1 MTRLSRSAKI
11 LNYRFSNNLR
21 LSVKQLIL
29 LSLLLAIFATTTG
42 CNSSDDKTQ
51 VIQEVDNS
59 ESDLELLQSA
69 KAKWQ
74 SQSGQF
80 YTIQSQRFCECATEM
95 SSQMEIS
102 VSDNLVL
109 SAFDIASDQ
118 AISAQVQ
125 QEIHT
130 VDDLFALIEK
140 AIADEVSIDVTYN
153 QEFGYPES
161 AKIDL
166 EQLAVD
172 GGLFITLSDLEVKD
186 SLLALE
192 KVTWV
197 VESFTTIAGPRP
209 IIDGSNI
216 SLSVDMQNMQ
226 VSGFGGCNSYN
237 ADLVLDEKNSNISI
251 SNIVSTEMACIE
263 PEDVMQ
269 QEQSYFATLSQVQ
282 FYSFDQATLTMVV
295 GGDSGLHFV
304 AKQHSVTDPIVANP
318 SDETNALQA
327 AKKKWDSLSGQF
339 YTIQSHR
346 FCECEDEYQ
355 AQMEVNVLGSKVVSA
370 FDTVSGDE
378 ISEEIQ
384 QEIQTV
390 DALFALIEKA
400 IADGI
405 SINVSYNQEYGY
417 PETAQIDLEQLA
429 VDGGLHINLSDLQI
443 KNTQTAFDY
452 VVWELTSFDSI
463 AGPQP
468 IIENSSVTLSID
480 VQNLQVSGFGG
491 CNEYSGDL
499 ELDNKNNITIS
510 NIVSTELACTEPE
523 NIMQQETSYFATLEQ
538 IRFLTFYDADLSMSV
553 GADSGL
559 HFTVAQ

>member
-1 MTRLSRSAKI
+1 MTRLSSSAKI
-11 LNYRFSNNLR
+11 LNFRYSDNLMF
-21 LSVKQLIL
+21 SVKQFIL
-29 LSLLLAIFATTTG
+29 LPLLLAIFATTTG
-42 CNSSDDKTQ
+42 CNSSDDKMQ
-51 VIQEVDNS
+51 VIQEIDNS

-74 SQSGQF
+74 SQSSQF

-102 VSDNLVL
+102 VSDNLIL

-118 AISAQVQ
+118 AISAEVQ
-125 QEIHT
+125 QEIQT
-130 VDDLFALIEK
+130 VDDLFGLIEK
-140 AIADEVSIDVTYN
+140 AIADEVSIEVTYN
-153 QEFGYPES
+153 EEFGYPES

-172 GGLFITLSDLEVKD
+172 GGLFVTLSDLEVKD

-226 VSGFGGCNSYN
+226 VSGLGGCNSYS

-304 AKQHSVTDPIVANP
+304 AKQHSVTDPIVVNP
-318 SDETNALQA
+318 SDETSALQA

-339 YTIQSHR
+339 YIIQSHR

-355 AQMEVNVLGSKVVSA
+355 SQMEVNVLGNKVVSA

-378 ISEEIQ
+378 ISAEIQ
-384 QEIQTV
+384 QEIKTV
-390 DALFALIEKA
+390 DGLFALIEKA

-468 IIENSSVTLSID
+468 IIENSSITLSID

-499 ELDNKNNITIS
+499 EIDNKNNMTIS

-523 NIMQQETSYFATLEQ
+523 NIMQQEMSYFSTLEQ
-538 IRFLTFYDADLSMSV
+538 IQFFNFYDEDLNMTV

-559 HFTVAQ
+559 NFVIAD

>member
-1 MTRLSRSAKI
+1 MTRLSSSAKI
-11 LNYRFSNNLR
+11 LNFRYSDNLR
-21 LSVKQLIL
+21 FSVKQFIL
-29 LSLLLAIFATTTG
+29 LPLLLAVFATTTG
-42 CNSSDDKTQ
+42 CNSSDDKMQ
-51 VIQEVDNS
+51 VIQEIDNS

-102 VSDNLVL
+102 VSDNLIL
-109 SAFDIASDQ
+109 SAYDIASDQ
-118 AISAQVQ
+118 AISAEVQ
-125 QEIHT
+125 QEIQT
-130 VDDLFALIEK
+130 VDDLFGLIEK
-140 AIADEVSIDVTYN
+140 AIADEVSIEVTYN
-153 QEFGYPES
+153 EEFGYPES

-172 GGLFITLSDLEVKD
+172 GGLFVTLSDLEVKD

-226 VSGFGGCNSYN
+226 VSGLGGCNSYS

-304 AKQHSVTDPIVANP
+304 AKQHSVTDPIVVNP
-318 SDETNALQA
+318 SDETSALQA

-355 AQMEVNVLGSKVVSA
+355 SQMEVNVLGNKVVSA

-378 ISEEIQ
+378 ISAEIQ
-384 QEIQTV
+384 QEIKTV
-390 DALFALIEKA
+390 DGLFALIEKA

-499 ELDNKNNITIS
+499 EIDNKNNMTIS

-523 NIMQQETSYFATLEQ
+523 NIMQQEMSYFSTLEQ
-538 IRFLTFYDADLSMSV
+538 IQFFNFYDADLNMTV

-559 HFTVAQ
+559 NFVIAD

>member
-1 MTRLSRSAKI
+1 MIPIVLAVVA
-11 LNYRFSNNLR
+11 NL
-21 LSVKQLIL
+21 
-29 LSLLLAIFATTTG
+29 AG
-42 CNSSDDKTQ
+42 CNGSSDKVEVAQ
-51 VIQEVDNS
+51 VTSIS
-59 ESDLELLQSA
+59 ETDQELLQSA
-69 KAKWQ
+69 KAKWE

-80 YTIQSQRFCECATEM
+80 YTIESQRFCECSAEV
-95 SSQMEIS
+95 SSQIEIS
-102 VSDNLVL
+102 VSDDVVL
-109 SAFDIASDQ
+109 SAFYVASKD
-118 AISAQVQ
+118 AVSNEVQ
-125 QEIHT
+125 QEIQT

-153 QEFGYPES
+153 EEFGYPES

-172 GGLFITLSDLEVKD
+172 GGLHITFSDFEVKD

-192 KVTWV
+192 KVTWM

-216 SLSVDMQNMQ
+216 TLSVDMQNMQ
-226 VSGFGGCNSYN
+226 VSGLGGCNNYS
-237 ADLVLDEKNSNISI
+237 ADLVLDEKSSNISI
-251 SNIVSTEMACIE
+251 SNIVSTEMACNE
-263 PEDVMQ
+263 PEDIMQ

-282 FYSFDQATLTMVV
+282 YYSFDQTTLNMVV

-355 AQMEVNVLGSKVVSA
+355 AQMEVNVLGNVVVSA
-370 FDTVSGDE
+370 IDIASGEE
-378 ISEEIQ
+378 ISKEVQ
-384 QEIQTV
+384 QEINTV
-390 DALFALIEKA
+390 ESLFALIEKA

-405 SINVSYNQEYGY
+405 SFTVRYNEDYGY
-417 PETAQIDLEQLA
+417 PESAQIDLEELA
-429 VDGGLHINLSDLQI
+429 VDGGLHINLSNLQI
-443 KNTQTAFDY
+443 KNTQSAFDY
-452 VVWELTSFDSI
+452 VVWELSSFDSI
-463 AGPQP
+463 SGPQP
-468 IIENSSVTLSID
+468 IIENSRITLSID
-480 VQNLQVSGFGG
+480 TQTMQVNGFGG
-491 CNEYSGDL
+491 CNQYTADL
-499 ELDNKNNITIS
+499 ALDNKNNITIS

-523 NIMQQETSYFATLEQ
+523 KIMQQETSYFATLEQ
-538 IRFLTFYDADLSMSV
+538 IRFLTFYDASLSMSV

-559 HFTVAQ
+559 HFVVAQ

>member
-1 MTRLSRSAKI
+1 MLP
-11 LNYRFSNNLR
+11 
-21 LSVKQLIL
+21 
-29 LSLLLAIFATTTG
+29 LLLAIFATTTG
-42 CNSSDDKTQ
+42 CNSSDDKMQ
-51 VIQEVDNS
+51 VIQEIDNS

-102 VSDNLVL
+102 VSDNLIL
-109 SAFDIASDQ
+109 SAYDIASDQ
-118 AISAQVQ
+118 AISAEVQ
-125 QEIHT
+125 QEIQT

-140 AIADEVSIDVTYN
+140 AIADEVSIEVTYN
-153 QEFGYPES
+153 EEFGYPES

-172 GGLFITLSDLEVKD
+172 GGLFVTLSDLEVKD

-226 VSGFGGCNSYN
+226 VSGLGGCNSYS

-304 AKQHSVTDPIVANP
+304 AKQHSVTDPIVVNP
-318 SDETNALQA
+318 SDETSALQA

-355 AQMEVNVLGSKVVSA
+355 SQMEVNVLGNKVVSA

-384 QEIQTV
+384 QEIKTV
-390 DALFALIEKA
+390 DGLFALIEKA

-499 ELDNKNNITIS
+499 EIDNKNNMTIS

-523 NIMQQETSYFATLEQ
+523 NIMQQEMSYFSTLEQ
-538 IRFLTFYDADLSMSV
+538 IQFFNFYDADLNMTV

-559 HFTVAQ
+559 NFVIAD